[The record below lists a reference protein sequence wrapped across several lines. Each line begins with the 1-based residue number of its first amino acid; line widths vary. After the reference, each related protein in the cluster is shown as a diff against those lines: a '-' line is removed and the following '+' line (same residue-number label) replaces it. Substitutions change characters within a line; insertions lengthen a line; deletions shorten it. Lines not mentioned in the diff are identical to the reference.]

1 MSRKDDKKSKSGRT
15 TDKERYQAYCSRVNK
30 TPQLPGPSIYY
41 PARDGVVTIYTST
54 FVGDGS
60 GQHMY
65 NTVGTGFFIDSKTI
79 VTAAHNV
86 FIPAFDGTGGTRA
99 NHSPPIDPK
108 TGTSAPNAQRVE
120 RIRVTVNNVNYCHHG
135 YTYDAELVGA
145 CLSLDIAVLR
155 IPQVYGR
162 LCAAPPISKHTVLV
176 YEPCHGNSLIGEEV
190 YIIGSS
196 GNTEATGLARGMILD
211 NLYSDNLLRSTGYG
225 FSDRDRGN
233 GFWAFESLM
242 LDATVLPGNSGS
254 PVLNSYGKIIGMI
267 IGIDNASGFVARNEV
282 NLDASNSPTSDTLPN
297 LPGSSILSVANY
309 SSRAIAVTSKIISR
323 VVKAIVEYPNNE
335 CLNGHIQE
343 ITDSAGN
350 FLRYKYGWLGIEG
363 FEAYSPEHFYYVP
376 DPEYRKQKG
385 FIITEADSTSPFSA
399 LTTMYSNFENPQL
412 GTPVAPTVNNDILL
426 VTELQGVPVGVAS
439 EQYPLTTVTYATIED
454 MVLQVN
460 YRLGS
465 DKFKCGSRAFV
476 STMYYPLERDN
487 IPRFTNTV
495 SAHSRAIATRNV
507 QQPVA
512 ERGLGSNM
520 MKLLLN
526 PHFRDAIKEMVS
538 TFAGAAHIVAE
549 GVADV
554 IHAIKN
560 DDEEEEVVAPV
571 DEVAVS
577 EKEQEVPEP
586 EKEQEVPEPEKEQEV
601 PEPEKEQEVPEP
613 EKEQELPEPEKEQEV
628 PEPEKEQEVTPLA

>member
-1 MSRKDDKKSKSGRT
+1 MPRKDDRKPKYGCT
-15 TDKERYQAYCSRVNK
+15 TDKERYQAYCNRVNK

-54 FVGDGS
+54 LVRDES
-60 GQHMY
+60 GEHMY

-79 VTAAHNV
+79 VTTAHNV
-86 FIPAFDGTGGTRA
+86 FIPSFDETGDTTRV

-108 TGTSAPNAQRVE
+108 TQAVAPNVQRVE
-120 RIRVTVNNVNYCHHG
+120 NIRVTVNNVNYCHHG

-190 YIIGSS
+190 YIVGSS

-211 NLYSDNLLRSTGYG
+211 NLYSDNLLRSNGYG
-225 FSDRDRGN
+225 FSERNRGN

-254 PVLNSYGKIIGMI
+254 PVLNSYGKIVGMI
-267 IGIDNASGFVARNEV
+267 VGIDSASGFVARNEI
-282 NLDASNSPTSDTLPN
+282 NLDAIGSNGNIGSDTLPN
-297 LPGSSILSVANY
+297 TPNESSMASVANY
-309 SSRAIAVTSKIISR
+309 STRAIAVTSKVISR
-323 VVKAIVEYPNNE
+323 VVKAIVEYPNND

-343 ITDSAGN
+343 ISDTAGN

-385 FIITEADSTSPFSA
+385 FIITEADSTSPFTA
-399 LTTMYSNFENPQL
+399 LTNLYQNFQYPQT
-412 GTPVAPTVNNDILL
+412 GTPTPPDVDNDILL
-426 VTELQGVPVGVAS
+426 ITELHGIPVGVAS
-439 EQYPLTTVTYATIED
+439 EQYPFTTVTYATIED
-454 MVLQVN
+454 TILQVN

-495 SAHSRAIATRNV
+495 SSHSRAIANRNV
-507 QQPVA
+507 KRSPDDNA
-512 ERGLGSNM
+512 SERGLGNDM
-520 MKLLLN
+520 MNLLKS
-526 PHFRDAIKEMVS
+526 PHFREAVKEMVS
-538 TFAGAAHIVAE
+538 KFAGVAH
-549 GVADV
+549 
-554 IHAIKN
+554 
-560 DDEEEEVVAPV
+560 
-571 DEVAVS
+571 AVS
-577 EKEQEVPEP
+577 DSLSGSLHDINDNEDRDSVPEKVEVEDVAGP
-586 EKEQEVPEPEKEQEV
+586 EKVEVEDVAGPEKVEV
-601 PEPEKEQEVPEP
+601 EDVAGPEKVEVEDVSS
-613 EKEQELPEPEKEQEV
+613 LD
-628 PEPEKEQEVTPLA
+628 EVTPLA